1 MSIRKEH
8 GSSDQHHQRGAEM
21 HDGAAHAHIVAAEA
35 HEKQDHQSGHE
46 RSRQALE
53 HTQKA
58 HEHTNQSHH
67 NSVDGNG
74 EIAHADVAI
83 LAHGLWEARGCPD
96 GSPEEDWF
104 HAAQQLQVRGQAV
117 AK

>member
-1 MSIRKEH
+1 MSTRKER
-8 GSSDQHHQRGAEM
+8 GSSDQHYQRAAEM
-21 HDGAAHAHIVAAEA
+21 HDVASHAHVVAAEA
-35 HEKQDHQSGHE
+35 HEKQDHQTGHE

-53 HTQKA
+53 HSREA
-58 HEHTNQSHH
+58 HEHTALSHQ
-67 NSVDGNG
+67 GTANG
-74 EIAHADVAI
+74 HLTAAHEDVAI

-104 HAAQQLQVRGQAV
+104 HAAHQLQVHAEAV